1 MTHDGQGVIEVVD
14 FFCGCGGTSAGLRDS
29 GMKILAGIDNDVEA
43 GRTFAK
49 NFPEAKFILTDVRDL
64 KHPDLP
70 LALPESRKR
79 PLLFSAC
86 APCQPFTKQR
96 TTRDREDQRAT
107 LLDAIHHVIEVFR
120 PSYVLLENVAGIQN
134 VDRKT
139 ATVGR
144 FIRLLERLGYELDM
158 GLLKAQDFGVPQHRR
173 RFVLLA
179 SLFGPIKLPEATH
192 GPGTANPELE
202 TVWKWI
208 EGLPSLEAGQR
219 CEKVPNHCAANL
231 SQLNLERIR
240 ATPPGCGR
248 ESWPEHLRLDCH
260 NNYQGH
266 TDVYGRLRKDRP
278 AAALTTRCISLSNG
292 RYGHPEQ
299 NRALS
304 VREAARLQT
313 FHDSF
318 EFFGSMVSMARQIGN
333 AVPVKLANAIGK
345 HVLRHNA
352 ACRISAK

>member
-1 MTHDGQGVIEVVD
+1 MIAVVD

-29 GMKILAGIDNDVEA
+29 GMKILAGIDNDSDA
-43 GRTFAK
+43 GRTFAR
-49 NFPEAKFILTDVRDL
+49 NFPEAEFFLTDIRDSEHLDL
-64 KHPDLP
+64 KSV
-70 LALPESRKR
+70 LPETRVR

-96 TTRDREDQRAT
+96 TTRDREDQRAS
-107 LLDAIHHVIEVFR
+107 LLDAIHPFIKEFKPCYIFV
-120 PSYVLLENVAGIQN
+120 ENVAGIQK

-144 FIRLLERLGYELDM
+144 FIELLDRLQYKHNM
-158 GLLKAQDFGVPQHRR
+158 GILKAQDFGVPQHRR

-179 SLFGPIKLPEATH
+179 SLLGPIKLPEATH

-202 TVWKWI
+202 SAWKWI
-208 EGLPSLEAGQR
+208 KDLPSLEAGQH
-219 CEKVPNHCAANL
+219 CKKYKKYKNHCAANL

-240 ATPPGCGR
+240 ATPPDCGR
-248 ESWPEHLRLDCH
+248 ESWPEHLRLNCH

-313 FHDSF
+313 FADKF
-318 EFFGSMVSMARQIGN
+318 EFFGSMGSMARQIGN

-345 HVLRHNA
+345 HVLRHMA
-352 ACRISAK
+352 ACQASTK

>member
-1 MTHDGQGVIEVVD
+1 
-14 FFCGCGGTSAGLRDS
+14 
-29 GMKILAGIDNDVEA
+29 MKILAGVDNDVDA

-49 NFPEAKFILTDVRDL
+49 NFQKAEFFLKDIRDL
-64 KHPDLP
+64 KHLDLP
-70 LALPESRKR
+70 LVSPESRKQ

-107 LLDAIHHVIEVFR
+107 LLDAIHPIIEVFR
-120 PSYVLLENVAGIQN
+120 PSYVLLENVAGIQK
-134 VDRKT
+134 VDRKN
-139 ATVGR
+139 APVDA
-144 FIRLLERLGYELDM
+144 FIRLLESLGYKYDT
-158 GLLKAQDFGVPQHRR
+158 GILKAQDFGVPQHRR

-179 SLFGPIKLPEATH
+179 SLVGPIRLPEATH

-219 CEKVPNHCAANL
+219 CEKIANHCAANL

-248 ESWPEHLRLDCH
+248 ESWPKHLRLDCH
-260 NNYQGH
+260 KNYQGH

-299 NRALS
+299 HRALS

-313 FHDSF
+313 FDDSF
-318 EFFGSMVSMARQIGN
+318 EFFGSMGSMARQIGN

-345 HVLRHNA
+345 HVLRHFEA
-352 ACRISAK
+352 YWDCTE

>member
-1 MTHDGQGVIEVVD
+1 MIEVVD
-14 FFCGCGGTSAGLRDS
+14 FFCGCGGTSAGLQDS
-29 GMKILAGIDNDVEA
+29 GMKILAGVDNDFDA

-49 NFPEAKFILTDVRDL
+49 NFREAKFILTDIRDL
-64 KHPDLP
+64 KHLDLP
-70 LALPESRKR
+70 LASPESRKR

-107 LLDAIHHVIEVFR
+107 LLDAIHPIIEVFR

-139 ATVGR
+139 ATVDA
-144 FIRLLERLGYELDM
+144 FIRLLESLGYKYDTGM
-158 GLLKAQDFGVPQHRR
+158 LKAQDFGVPQHRR

-179 SLFGPIKLPEATH
+179 SLLGPIKLPEATH

-208 EGLPSLEAGQR
+208 KGLPSLEAGQR
-219 CEKVPNHCAANL
+219 CKKITNHWAANL

-260 NNYQGH
+260 KNYQGH

-299 NRALS
+299 HRALS

-313 FHDSF
+313 FDDSF
-318 EFFGSMVSMARQIGN
+318 EFFGSMGSMARQIGN

-345 HVLRHNA
+345 HVLRHNEA
-352 ACRISAK
+352 YRDCSK

>member
-1 MTHDGQGVIEVVD
+1 
-14 FFCGCGGTSAGLRDS
+14 
-29 GMKILAGIDNDVEA
+29 MKILAGIDNDVDA
-43 GRTFAK
+43 GRTFEK
-49 NFPEAKFILTDVRDL
+49 NFPEAEFFLTDVRDL
-64 KHPDLP
+64 KHLDLP
-70 LALPESRKR
+70 LAFPGSRKR

-107 LLDAIHHVIEVFR
+107 LLDAIHPVIKVFR

-134 VDRKT
+134 VNRKT
-139 ATVGR
+139 AAVDR
-144 FIRLLERLGYELDM
+144 FIQLLERLGYEIDM
-158 GLLKAQDFGVPQHRR
+158 GLLKAQDFGVPQRRR

-179 SLFGPIKLPEATH
+179 SQFGPIKLPEATH

-208 EGLPSLEAGQR
+208 ENLPSLKAGQR
-219 CEKVPNHCAANL
+219 CKEPANHCAANL

-248 ESWPEHLRLDCH
+248 ESWPEHLKLNCH

-313 FHDSF
+313 FDDSF
-318 EFFGSMVSMARQIGN
+318 EFFGSMGSMARQIGN

-345 HVLRHNA
+345 HVLRHNETSRG
-352 ACRISAK
+352 CTK